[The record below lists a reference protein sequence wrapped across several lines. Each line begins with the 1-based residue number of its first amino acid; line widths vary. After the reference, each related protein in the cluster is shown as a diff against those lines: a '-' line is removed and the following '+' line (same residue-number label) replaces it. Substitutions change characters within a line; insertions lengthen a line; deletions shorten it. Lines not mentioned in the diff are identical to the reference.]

1 MKKLFLSTILFTLV
15 GASGLAKDIKEAD
28 SKAPTL
34 QQLYAANPFTLPA
47 DWFNSG
53 IVTVRGRIEDYD
65 AERLGFSSLES
76 YAYDVTRNNN
86 GTMLID
92 INPDGTFEKEFQL
105 SYPMKLYF
113 YHSASSANQDFFKI
127 PFFARPGETIDITV
141 RFNQQG
147 QPECTYNSGSSHEV
161 ERWLKADLQLTKL
174 GRRIS
179 ECEGDFNKA
188 NQIAEQVW
196 QEMLARIDSTSRT
209 MHYTPMEMHLA
220 LGEMQSVFA
229 LSFMDYTGMIES
241 KAAPFVQR
249 EDGNWT
255 RIVEDSAA
263 MTTLYDINNYK
274 MLHRVDFDNPLLLVD
289 NDYYFTLNRIHKAK
303 IVRDAQSESL
313 EDNYAM
319 WRKLM
324 GCQQNNLTAQLCA
337 LAEMENSFN
346 FWRQCEEDIP
356 TVMAD
361 TTMTKEARDS
371 LVAELGMVS
380 KHYPVF
386 LASFTHPYIHQKAE
400 QFYQEKMAQSALSSP
415 LPEKPGIDIVRKII
429 AKYPGMY
436 LVLDFWQMGCG
447 GCIFGIQGS
456 KQLRAELA
464 KRDDVKLIFIAG
476 ERTAE
481 GSENYHKFVD
491 EWLSGEEV
499 VCVNYTDFRRLMELF
514 QFSAIPHYET
524 ITPDGRRVRDDY
536 SISGFDHFELQL
548 QNLKNKT
555 TL

>member
-15 GASGLAKDIKEAD
+15 GASGLAKEMK
-28 SKAPTL
+28 KAEYKVPTI

-47 DWFNSG
+47 DWFSAG
-53 IVTVRGRIEDYD
+53 TVTVRGRIEDYD

-76 YAYDVTRNNN
+76 YAYDVTKNNN

-229 LSFMDYTGMIES
+229 LSMMDYAGSCES
-241 KAAPFVQR
+241 RACPFQQH
-249 EDGNWT
+249 EDGSWT
-255 RIVEDSAA
+255 RIVTDSAA
-263 MTTLYDINNYK
+263 LKVVGDINNYT

-289 NDYYFTLNRIHKAK
+289 NGYYFTLNRIHRAK
-303 IVRDAQSESL
+303 PVRDAQQESL
-313 EDNYAM
+313 DVNYGL
-319 WRKLM
+319 WRALM
-324 GCQQNNLTAQLCA
+324 GSQQNNLTAQLCA
-337 LAEMENSFN
+337 LNEMENSFN

-356 TVMAD
+356 SVKAD
-361 TTMTKEARDS
+361 TTLAKQKRDS
-371 LVAELGMVS
+371 LVTELGMVS
-380 KHYPVF
+380 KWYPAY
-386 LASFTHPYIHQKAE
+386 LATFTHPYIRQKAE

-415 LPEKPGIDIVRKII
+415 LPDESGIEIVRKII
-429 AKYPGMY
+429 AKYPGRY

-456 KQLRAELA
+456 KQLRKEIA

-481 GSENYHKFVD
+481 GSENYHKFVED
-491 EWLSGEEV
+491 WLSGEETI
-499 VCVNYTDFRRLMELF
+499 CVNQTDFRRLQELF
-514 QFSAIPHYET
+514 QFNAIPHHET
-524 ITPDGRRVRDDY
+524 ITPDGRRVREDY
-536 SISGFDHFELQL
+536 SISGFDHFDLQL
-548 QNLKNKT
+548 QNLKEKIP
-555 TL
+555 L